1 MIKYVGGG
9 LWVAGVLLMMID
21 SVIGGVHQSYLFGMA
36 MLAIISL
43 YNYFF
48 GRQKGHPAH
57 LLFLLVFFLIGAF
70 LTLHLLGI
78 ISTRAIFIALA
89 PIILLIIFV
98 VLRYRKAFYEDF
110 FADRRR
116 DHFDLNRK
124 KE

>member
-9 LWVAGVLLMMID
+9 LWGAGILLMMTD
-21 SVIGGVHQSYLFGMA
+21 SHIVGVHPSYLFGMA

-48 GRQKGHPAH
+48 GRQKGHLAH
-57 LLFLLVFFLIGAF
+57 LLFIFAFFLIGAF
-70 LTLHLLGI
+70 LTLHILGI
-78 ISTRAIFIALA
+78 ISTRAIFIVLA

-110 FADRRR
+110 FANRRR
-116 DHFDLNRK
+116 DHFNLHRE